1 MALCQSRR
9 PTPIATHFLLMSQ
22 WDSLQ
27 SIAAFAGD
35 DIDRARYYPEDSR
48 YLVELEPTVTH
59 YCVVSGPDA
68 GA

>member
-1 MALCQSRR
+1 
-9 PTPIATHFLLMSQ
+9 MSQ